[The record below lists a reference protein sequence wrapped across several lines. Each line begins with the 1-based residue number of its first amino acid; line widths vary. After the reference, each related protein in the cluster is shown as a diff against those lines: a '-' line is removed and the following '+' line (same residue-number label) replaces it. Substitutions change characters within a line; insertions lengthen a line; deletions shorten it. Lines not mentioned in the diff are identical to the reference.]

1 MTLSDRPAQV
11 GVKVGGTLRVFSGSL
26 ATETNTFGPM
36 PTGLSAFKERAY
48 YTAGTHPDGMQ
59 MHSGP
64 LWAAREVGPAKGW
77 TLIEGLVAAA
87 VPNGIVTRHAYETLR
102 DRLLDD
108 LREALPVDVVLLGLH
123 GAMVA
128 DGYDDCEGDLLA
140 RMRSIAGPDAVIGA
154 TLDPHCHLSAAMVEN
169 ADFLVCWKEYPH
181 TDILERAHDLLAL
194 CTAKQQRLIRP
205 RAAMV
210 DAGMVALLHTTRDPA
225 RGFIDRVKALE
236 GGDGVLS
243 VSVVQ
248 GFPWGDTP
256 DMGSKILVYTDAEHD
271 PDGQRGKALAAQLAG
286 ELFDLRHL
294 FTTPQLSIDQA
305 IDQALACHGTAVL
318 ADGADNA
325 GGGAPSDSTFILRR
339 LLDRGVH
346 GVCLGPLWDAGA
358 VRIAFDAGTDATLP
372 MRIGGKICP
381 LSGDPVD
388 AEWRVKTLKRDMVM
402 TGLAGTPAKLG
413 DCALVETA
421 GIKVVLT
428 SIRCQAFNTDLFTQL
443 GCDPASHKVVVV
455 KSSQHFYQSFSK
467 IAEQVIYVRAPGV
480 VAKDF
485 ATLDFR
491 KVSRPRWPLDE
502 LTPRPNGSAR

>member
-1 MTLSDRPAQV
+1 MTLSDRSTQISA
-11 GVKVGGTLRVFSGSL
+11 KHGGPLRVFSASL

-36 PTGLSAFKERAY
+36 PTGLSAFHERAY
-48 YTAGTHPDGMQ
+48 YPAGTHPDRMQ

-64 LWAAREVGPAKGW
+64 LWAARQVGPAKGW
-77 TLIEGLVAAA
+77 SLIEGLVAAA
-87 VPNGIVTRHAYETLR
+87 VPNGIVTRHAFETLR

-108 LREALPVDVVLLGLH
+108 LRDALPVDMVLLGLH

-140 RMRSIAGPDAVIGA
+140 RVRRIAGPDTVIGA

-194 CTAKQQRLIRP
+194 CTARQHGLIKP
-205 RAAMV
+205 RATMV
-210 DAGMVALLHTTRDPA
+210 DAGMVALLHTTREPA
-225 RGFIDRVKALE
+225 RGFIDRVKARE
-236 GGDGVLS
+236 GRDGVLS
-243 VSVVQ
+243 ISVVQ

-256 DMGSKILVYTDAEHD
+256 DMGSKVLVYTDAAHD
-271 PDGQRGKALAAQLAG
+271 PDGRRGSALAAQLAG
-286 ELFDLRHL
+286 ELFDLRHR
-294 FTTPQLSIDQA
+294 FITPQLSIEEA
-305 IDQALACHGTAVL
+305 IDQALACQGTVVL

-325 GGGAPSDSTFILRR
+325 GGGAPSDSTYILKR
-339 LLDRGVH
+339 LLDRGVQEA
-346 GVCLGPLWDAGA
+346 CLGPLWDAGA
-358 VRIAFDAGTDATLP
+358 VRIAFDAGIGATLP
-372 MRIGGKICP
+372 MRVGGKICP

-388 AEWRVKTLKRDMVM
+388 AKWQVKMLARDMVM

-413 DCALVETA
+413 DCALIKTA
-421 GIKVVLT
+421 GIEVVLT

-455 KSSQHFYQSFSK
+455 KSSQHFYESFSK

-485 ATLDFR
+485 ATLDYK
-491 KVSRPRWPLDE
+491 KVKRPRWPLDE
-502 LTPRPNGSAR
+502 VTLRPQG